1 MSNGLETRLSRL
13 EQRVADR
20 RQPLANHDC
29 RRLEELEEELRVIY
43 NLPKKHQPD
52 GIARDED
59 RTSPAVR
66 LVNAMRVLYNLEPK
80 TDKVARDEDRP
91 SPPIAH

>member
-1 MSNGLETRLSRL
+1 MSNGLDKRLSRL
-13 EQRVADR
+13 EQLAADR
-20 RQPLANHDC
+20 RKQPANYDC
-29 RRLEELEEELRVIY
+29 RRLEEKLRVIF

-59 RTSPAVR
+59 RTARADRWVDSI
-66 LVNAMRVLYNLEPK
+66 RVLYNLDPK

-91 SPPIAH
+91 SPPVAH